1 MWIKFVENRRS
12 TQTILDVARSVAE
25 QNTELLDKEIN
36 LKAVN
41 DEVVTKDNKVR
52 LNIYYDEVSQA
63 ADIVKEIDELI
74 NSSTCPIDKETKD
87 KDRAMRKLL
96 ARARCDYN
104 IKITNDGKGGGYY
117 LPTAKESIQL
127 AKNNKREDKKAVSIF
142 RNHKGNKALEEDYR
156 TERIKE

>member
-1 MWIKFVENRRS
+1 METYFVNVPRAKGIKRPDKVEIFVGLLGYGKENAIKRDDL
-12 TQTILDVARSVAE
+12 TMMCVGAGL
-25 QNTELLDKEIN
+25 
-36 LKAVN
+36 
-41 DEVVTKDNKVR
+41 
-52 LNIYYDEVSQA
+52 
-63 ADIVKEIDELI
+63 
-74 NSSTCPIDKETKD
+74 IDKETKD

>member
-1 MWIKFVENRRS
+1 MIRGFLSWITPRKENMETYFVNVPRAKGIKRPDKVEIFVGLLGYGKENAIKR
-12 TQTILDVARSVAE
+12 
-25 QNTELLDKEIN
+25 
-36 LKAVN
+36 
-41 DEVVTKDNKVR
+41 
-52 LNIYYDEVSQA
+52 
-63 ADIVKEIDELI
+63 DEL
-74 NSSTCPIDKETKD
+74 TMMCVGAGLIDKDTKD

-156 TERIKE
+156 IGRIDE